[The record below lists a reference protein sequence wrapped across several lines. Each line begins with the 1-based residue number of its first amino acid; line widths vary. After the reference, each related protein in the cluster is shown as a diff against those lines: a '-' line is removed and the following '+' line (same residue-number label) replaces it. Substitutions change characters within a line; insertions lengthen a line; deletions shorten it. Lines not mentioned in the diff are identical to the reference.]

1 MKPST
6 ELHSLIKSLTKS
18 EKRFFKLNSSLQAG
32 DKNYIKIFDFVE
44 KQKRY
49 DEEELKNYFA
59 KETFINHLPSE
70 KNHLYR
76 LILKSLRAY
85 YSDQSVSSQLKQEIK
100 NIDILNRKA
109 LYKECSKFVIRA
121 KELAK
126 EYEKFYYWFELI
138 NWEKRLLEE
147 AYESGI
153 FTINLDDLILEEQGV
168 VDKLRNLAE
177 YHVLYSR
184 INYVFRSGGFTR
196 NETEREAVNEIE
208 NHHLIKGKNT
218 ALSTRATTICY
229 YIKGVCS
236 ASNRDYEN
244 ALTFFL
250 KAKSVMENKSKIRD
264 DLQQRYIATL
274 NFIMLCYI
282 DTYEFNR
289 AEELVKE
296 IKALEGKK
304 AFSALDSKVRLF
316 NATNIGLLQLNN
328 RKGQFEKA
336 MELISDIEAG
346 LELYEDKINKEKRLL
361 FTYNMAYANFG
372 SGDYRTALR
381 YINEVLNDNEK
392 QLRQDIY
399 SFARIFNLIIH
410 FELENFD
417 FLEYD
422 LKSAARYL
430 NKHPKDYQV
439 EKLFI
444 AHIKLLAR
452 EEDRSAQKEIFEKF
466 HEKLGKLLQN
476 DREKVILEYFD
487 LQAWTDSKIQ
497 DISFEESIRQRLLG
511 LIPKV

>member
-32 DKNYIKIFDFVE
+32 DKNYLKIFDFIE
-44 KQKRY
+44 KQKKY
-49 DEEELKNYFA
+49 NEDELKANF
-59 KETFINHLPSE
+59 KDEVFINHLPSE

-100 NIDILNRKA
+100 NVDILNRKA

-153 FTINLDDLILEEQGV
+153 FTINLDDLIKEEHDV

-177 YHVLYSR
+177 YQVLYSR

-196 NETEREAVNEIE
+196 NETEREIVNEIE
-208 NHHLIKGKNT
+208 DYHLIKGKNT

-229 YIKGVCS
+229 YIKGGCS
-236 ASNRDYEN
+236 ASKRDYN
-244 ALTFFL
+244 HALTFFL
-250 KAKSVMENKSKIRD
+250 KAKTVMENKTKIRD
-264 DLQQRYIATL
+264 DLQPRYIATL

-282 DTYEFNR
+282 DTYEFE
-289 AEELVKE
+289 AAAGIISE
-296 IKALEGKK
+296 IQALDGKK
-304 AFSALDSKVRLF
+304 AFTGLDSKVRLF
-316 NATNIGLLQLNN
+316 NAVYIGKLQLYN

-336 MELISDIEAG
+336 FELIPEIENG
-346 LELYEDKINKEKRLL
+346 LDLYEEKINKEKKLL
-361 FTYNMAYANFG
+361 FTYNIAYSNFG
-372 SGDYRTALR
+372 KGDYRTALK

-399 SFARIFNLIIH
+399 SFSRIFNLIIH

-444 AHIKLLAR
+444 AHIKLLAK
-452 EEDRSAQKEIFEKF
+452 EENQMEQKEIFKKF
-466 HEKLGKLLQN
+466 HAKLDKLLTN

-487 LQAWTDSKIQ
+487 LQAWIDAKLK
-497 DISFEESIRQRLLG
+497 DISFAEAVQARIG
-511 LIPKV
+511 VIKK

>member
-6 ELHSLIKSLTKS
+6 ELHSLIRSLTKS

-32 DKNYIKIFDFVE
+32 DKNYLKIFDFVE
-44 KQKRY
+44 KQKKY
-49 DEEELKNYFA
+49 DEDELKDHFKN
-59 KETFINHLPSE
+59 EVFIKHLPSE

-85 YSDQSVSSQLKQEIK
+85 YSDESVSSQLRQEIK

-121 KELAK
+121 KELAA
-126 EYEKFYYWFELI
+126 EYEKFYYWYELI

-153 FTINLDDLILEEQGV
+153 FTIDLDDLIREEQEV

-184 INYVFRSGGFTR
+184 INYIFKSGGFAR
-196 NETEREAVNEIE
+196 NEAERTIVNDIE
-208 NHHLIKGKNT
+208 DHHLIKGKNT
-218 ALSTRATTICY
+218 ALSVRATTICY

-236 ASNRDYEN
+236 ASKRDYEN
-244 ALTFFL
+244 ALIYFKKT
-250 KAKSVMENKSKIRD
+250 KSVMENQTKIKD

-274 NFIMLCYI
+274 YFLIICYI
-282 DTYEFNR
+282 DTYDFKN
-289 AEELVKE
+289 AELAVSE
-296 IKALEGKK
+296 IKQLTGKK
-304 AFSALDSKVRLF
+304 AFEALDSKVRIF
-316 NATNIGLLQLNN
+316 TSTYIGEMQLLN
-328 RKGQFEKA
+328 RKGEFSVARQLIPEISQGLDLFE
-336 MELISDIEAG
+336 E
-346 LELYEDKINKEKRLL
+346 KINKEKQLL
-361 FTYNMAYANFG
+361 FTYNMAYSHFG
-372 SGDYRTALR
+372 VGEYRTALK

-399 SFARIFNLIIH
+399 SFSRIFNLIIH
-410 FELENFD
+410 FELKNMD

-430 NKHPKDYQV
+430 NKYPKDYQV

-444 AHIKLLAR
+444 THIKMLSR
-452 EEDRSAQKEIFEKF
+452 EEDLEAQKAIFVRF
-466 HEKLGKLLQN
+466 NEKLTQLLQDDKEN
-476 DREKVILEYFD
+476 VILEYFD
-487 LQAWTDSKIQ
+487 LLAWTNSKIEK
-497 DISFEESIRQRLLG
+497 ISFSEAIKNRISP
-511 LIPKV
+511 LIVQ